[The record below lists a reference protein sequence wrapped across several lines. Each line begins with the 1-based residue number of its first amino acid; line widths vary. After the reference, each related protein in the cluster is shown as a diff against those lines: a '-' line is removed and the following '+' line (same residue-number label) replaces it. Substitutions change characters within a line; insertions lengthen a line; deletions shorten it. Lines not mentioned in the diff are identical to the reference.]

1 MLIYN
6 KIIKKI
12 KSFRSKSVNME
23 RLITEEYLSTISL
36 YECKI
41 ILLVLMQKGMK
52 VGLENGEENQ
62 EFILSFRKNRNI
74 FKDSTLYYKA
84 ITNLTI
90 KEFITKVDGKQST
103 YYVNP
108 KIISNM
114 TYQQEVDAG
123 LKKEFI
129 SK

>member
-1 MLIYN
+1 
-6 KIIKKI
+6 
-12 KSFRSKSVNME
+12 
-23 RLITEEYLSTISL
+23 
-36 YECKI
+36 
-41 ILLVLMQKGMK
+41 MQKGMK